1 MENLEGSTKL
11 ERAAKVLRAAI
22 IRGDLKPGQKLV
34 QQELAEL
41 LGMSATPVRE
51 VLRILE
57 TEGLLVY
64 VPYKGVFVA
73 EASPE
78 ETEEIIPIRV
88 VLEGLAVRLSIP
100 NLGEEHIEE
109 LEQVLDEME
118 QAWKNMDLAK
128 LRRDNYRFH
137 STIYRA
143 CGSEILC
150 NMIER
155 LWPMFDSGK
164 VWIIPNRAQ
173 QTLSEHRQIL
183 DAVKKRDVKLA
194 EQLLAAHISLAGK
207 TIVDFSKRQSH
218 EVFG

>member
-1 MENLEGSTKL
+1 MENMEGSTKL
-11 ERAAKVLRAAI
+11 ERAAKILRAAI
-22 IRGDLKPGQKLV
+22 IQGDLKPGQKLV

-41 LGMSATPVRE
+41 LGMSSTPVRE

-73 EASPE
+73 EVSVE

-88 VLEGLAVRLSIP
+88 ALEGLAVRQSVP
-100 NLGEEHIEE
+100 NLGEDQLAE
-109 LEQVLDEME
+109 LETVLDEME

-150 NMIER
+150 SMIER

-173 QTLSEHRQIL
+173 QTLREHRQIL
-183 DAVKKRDVKLA
+183 DAVRERNVELA
-194 EQLLAAHISLAGK
+194 EKLLADHIASAGR